1 MQRPQRWHDYF
12 TINMYWFALTARSQ
26 TLVPLIIPLFVQQFV
41 MEGTKGTYVGIIRL
55 WALMVA
61 VLAQAL
67 FGILSDRSTSRWG
80 RRRPFI
86 FGGAMGEV
94 VIIVLIGF
102 VGGMEGMTGF
112 WVLFVLYIISMIASN
127 SAHAAAQGL
136 IPDLIPVEKRG
147 IFSGFKAL
155 LELPVP
161 LIFVSFVI
169 GKLASVGNYWGAL
182 VMLVIVMLV
191 CMAITMFAPEKPF
204 TEKLPPLDWKPFM
217 RQVLM
222 TAMFTLIILGV
233 GLLVNLVLGV
243 AASLEKTAAIV
254 LVAFSGLI
262 GMCIAIALGVWVSI
276 QISLGAE
283 RSENSS
289 FIWWVVTRL
298 AFMVGA
304 VNLAGFMVYFLQE
317 RFEELAGQAAAGPAA
332 TIVMFVG
339 VFILAV
345 ALPGGWLADRIGKKR
360 LIVAASL
367 LAAVGT
373 LTVILSP
380 GMVLIY
386 VGGCLIGAG
395 LGLFYPSIWAL
406 GTEIVPQEKAG
417 QFLGLSNLAGAGA
430 GAIGAYI
437 GGPIADN
444 MSYTLLMSI
453 YGVLFLLAI
462 ITLMGVKEKAVG

>member
-1 MQRPQRWHDYF
+1 
-12 TINMYWFALTARSQ
+12 
-26 TLVPLIIPLFVQQFV
+26 
-41 MEGTKGTYVGIIRL
+41 
-55 WALMVA
+55 
-61 VLAQAL
+61 
-67 FGILSDRSTSRWG
+67 
-80 RRRPFI
+80 
-86 FGGAMGEV
+86 MGEV